1 MPVGAP
7 LAHNAAYNRDDAMRS
22 RRVAHAKLRYTATM
36 ESLYSR
42 LRDTYQRLDAE
53 PLLHAAAS
61 GPLAG
66 RLALVSSFG
75 TESAVLLHMVAGVAP
90 NLPVLFLDTGMLF
103 EETLDYRDR
112 LIARLGLTNVQTLGP
127 DPAEHGKEDPED
139 ALWIDNADACCDLRK
154 VRPLDRALAGFDA
167 WISGLKRH
175 HGGSREAVRTIE
187 FEDGRVKLNPLAHW
201 DAERIAGYFR
211 AHDLPRHPLTDKGF
225 PSVGCVPC
233 TRYVRPGEQLRDGRW
248 SGREKTECGIHKTL
262 WKQTA

>member
-1 MPVGAP
+1 
-7 LAHNAAYNRDDAMRS
+7 
-22 RRVAHAKLRYTATM
+22 M

-53 PLLHAAAS
+53 ALLHAAVS

-75 TESAVLLHMVAGVAP
+75 TESAVLLHMVAGIAP

-103 EETLDYRDR
+103 EETRDYRD
-112 LIARLGLTNVQTLGP
+112 LLVARLGLTGVRSLPP
-127 DPAEHGKEDPED
+127 DRGEREREDPED
-139 ALWIDNADACCDLRK
+139 ALWIDDPDACCDLRK
-154 VRPLDRALAGFDA
+154 VRPLDRALKGFDA

-175 HGGSREAVRTIE
+175 HGGGRETVRTIE
-187 FEDGRVKLNPLAHW
+187 FEDGRIKLNPLAHW
-201 DAERIAGYFR
+201 DGERIADYFR
-211 AHDLPRHPLTDKGF
+211 THDLPRHPLAERGY

-233 TRYVRPGEQLRDGRW
+233 TSRPRPGQSARDGRW
-248 SGREKTECGIHKTL
+248 AGRGKTECGIHKTL